1 MKKAEDFSNI
11 KYQGLTKTEDMLINK
26 IIDKILANHADDE
39 WWKIEV
45 AIKGAVDRKLGFALS
60 NASFSEKLER
70 EQAREAAEKAEQ
82 ERIAREAAEKERREK
97 EAADKESDK
106 ILADMLEK
114 NAERMHEL
122 KDKIR

>member
-82 ERIAREAAEKERREK
+82 EKRAREEAEKEKLERERI
-97 EAADKESDK
+97 EQETDKLIAEVESEINNTK
-106 ILADMLEK
+106 SLEIK
-114 NAERMHEL
+114 
-122 KDKIR
+122 

>member
-70 EQAREAAEKAEQ
+70 EQAREAAEK
-82 ERIAREAAEKERREK
+82 ERREK